1 VRDSA
6 GEGPKSSPRE
16 PGAPSAGLSLFPI
29 YSVAARPRDDRAA
42 VALPAAGDA
51 PEARASMGDNDA
63 RPSASPPADGMGDK
77 AHYRPPLTLVPTTP
91 AAPAFVQA
99 DPELKADLQGAYAL
113 NTMRAY
119 RADWRDWA
127 AWCSRSGNRALP
139 AEPRAVRDYLV
150 DLAAGKKI
158 STLRRR
164 MAAIARVHKQAGQ
177 PFKADDPVIE
187 NALRRLAR
195 EKGTAPKGRDPLMT
209 DELGRMVKR
218 MPEGLRGIRD
228 RAILL
233 LGFAAAVRRSELVD
247 LNVNDIAWRR
257 DGVSLAIRRSKGD
270 QTGEGQFVDVLY
282 GRRESTCPVRALKRW
297 LEAAKITAGPVFRP
311 VERDLAGEDRL
322 SAKMVAYVVKRAAIR
337 AGIDPTL
344 LAGHSLRSGHV
355 TQALA
360 NGADAAKAKEQLRH
374 KRIDTTLGYNKRR
387 TFDGNTSGKLGL

>member
-1 VRDSA
+1 
-6 GEGPKSSPRE
+6 
-16 PGAPSAGLSLFPI
+16 
-29 YSVAARPRDDRAA
+29 
-42 VALPAAGDA
+42 
-51 PEARASMGDNDA
+51 MGDNDA
-63 RPSASPPADGMGDK
+63 PPTASPAPDGMGDK
-77 AHYRPPLTLVPTTP
+77 AHYRPALALVPATP
-91 AAPAFVQA
+91 AAPAFIQS

-127 AWCSRSGNRALP
+127 AWCSRTGNRALP
-139 AEPRAVRDYLV
+139 AEPRAIRDYLV

-164 MAAIARVHKQAGQ
+164 IAAIARVHKQAGQ
-177 PFKADDPVIE
+177 PFQADDPIID

-195 EKGTAPKGRDPLMT
+195 EKGTAPQGRDPLLT

-247 LNVNDIAWRR
+247 LDVNDVAWRR
-257 DGVSLAIRRSKGD
+257 DGMSLTIRRSKGD
-270 QTGEGQFVDVLY
+270 QTGLGQVVDVLY
-282 GRRESTCPVRALKRW
+282 GRRESTCPVRSLKRW
-297 LEAAKITAGPVFRP
+297 LEASKITAGPLFRP
-311 VERDLAGEDRL
+311 VERQLAGEDRL

-344 LAGHSLRSGHV
+344 LAAHSLRSGHV

-360 NGADAAKAKEQLRH
+360 NGADPLKAQKQLRH
-374 KRIDTTLGYNKRR
+374 RRLDTTTGYDKRR
-387 TFDGNTSGKLGL
+387 GFDGNSSGKLGL